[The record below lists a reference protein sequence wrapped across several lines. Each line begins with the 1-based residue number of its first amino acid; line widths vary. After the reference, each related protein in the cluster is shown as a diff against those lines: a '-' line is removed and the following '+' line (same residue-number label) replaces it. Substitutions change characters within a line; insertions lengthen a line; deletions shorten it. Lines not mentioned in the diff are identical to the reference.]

1 MKKVTYKIEQ
11 FKSITIEVET
21 EEQEKQI
28 EELNRDFE
36 RTDRQDRRIKAKT
49 ESLDQM
55 YEETGNEPVD
65 EGESPEELMMLKL
78 EKEKV
83 RNALNKI
90 PRTETCFEW
99 YLNFDLIDK
108 PNEEKKMV
116 WEFPIEF
123 QEAKSY
129 RTEVNSLL
137 RPTQWQDLLVR
148 VYV

>member
-1 MKKVTYKIEQ
+1 MFDRFGDDIRIKKVDDDTYSVDITVQISKTFFAWIVGTQGRDVISQ
-11 FKSITIEVET
+11 FVTTI
-21 EEQEKQI
+21 
-28 EELNRDFE
+28 
-36 RTDRQDRRIKAKT
+36 
-49 ESLDQM
+49 
-55 YEETGNEPVD
+55 
-65 EGESPEELMMLKL
+65 
-78 EKEKV
+78 
-83 RNALNKI
+83 I

>member
-1 MKKVTYKIEQ
+1 MVNYRLIIEYHQ
-11 FKSITIEVET
+11 K
-21 EEQEKQI
+21 
-28 EELNRDFE
+28 
-36 RTDRQDRRIKAKT
+36 
-49 ESLDQM
+49 
-55 YEETGNEPVD
+55 GNNNTQV
-65 EGESPEELMMLKL
+65 
-78 EKEKV
+78 
-83 RNALNKI
+83 A
-90 PRTETCFEW
+90 
-99 YLNFDLIDK
+99 IDK

>member
-11 FKSITIEVET
+11 FKSITFEVET

-90 PRTETCFEW
+90 RPRYRTAIEIIFWQGKTQREAAMVLGIKENTFSE
-99 YLNFDLIDK
+99 LLQRALIAF
-108 PNEEKKMV
+108 KK
-116 WEFPIEF
+116 EF
-123 QEAKSY
+123 QK
-129 RTEVNSLL
+129 N
-137 RPTQWQDLLVR
+137 
-148 VYV
+148 

>member
-1 MKKVTYKIEQ
+1 MYITFYCRDVISQFVT
-11 FKSITIEVET
+11 TI
-21 EEQEKQI
+21 
-28 EELNRDFE
+28 
-36 RTDRQDRRIKAKT
+36 
-49 ESLDQM
+49 
-55 YEETGNEPVD
+55 
-65 EGESPEELMMLKL
+65 
-78 EKEKV
+78 
-83 RNALNKI
+83 I

>member
-1 MKKVTYKIEQ
+1 MAYTELTLGFDTAVNNVLWAINTLRDTMQSHNKVTVV
-11 FKSITIEVET
+11 EVMGRRCGDIALHAGMTGGAEYILIP
-21 EEQEKQI
+21 EVPYDMDEICKGILQSEKGDLI
-28 EELNRDFE
+28 VIDNLE
-36 RTDRQDRRIKAKT
+36 R
-49 ESLDQM
+49 
-55 YEETGNEPVD
+55 
-65 EGESPEELMMLKL
+65 
-78 EKEKV
+78 KV
-83 RNALNKI
+83 YN
-90 PRTETCFEW
+90 
-99 YLNFDLIDK
+99 DVIDK